1 MRLLRCLL
9 DEDGTT
15 SVEYAVLLA
24 LILMAIFG
32 AIGSFGG
39 QAGGMWGN
47 IDTDMA
53 AAGLGR

>member
-1 MRLLRCLL
+1 MSFLRCLL

-15 SVEYAVLLA
+15 SVEYAVMLA
-24 LILMAIFG
+24 LILLAVFG
-32 AIGSFGG
+32 AIGSIGG
-39 QAGGMWGN
+39 QAGGMWGD